1 MAIGT
6 LWSARRGREGQES
19 IQNAVSIVLVSPE
32 FLNHER
38 LLKIMKLTKRN
49 LREKSKREV
58 NVW

>member
-19 IQNAVSIVLVSPE
+19 IQNAVSIVLASHE

>member
-32 FLNHER
+32 FLNHGR